1 MIADEKLF
9 NGLGQYTVSEV
20 LNRLHVRRGILPQAT
35 AADVLQSEANRN
47 AILGAPLLLDQERS
61 LFINANHFDPANFGP
76 KQKRMRQEFRFN
88 FLKVLNLKL
97 PDRSSYLLVVVPTKE
112 V

>member
-1 MIADEKLF
+1 VIADATLF
-9 NGLGQYTVSEV
+9 NGLGQYSISEV
-20 LNRLHVRRGILPQAT
+20 LNRLFVRRGIVPQAT

-76 KQKRMRQEFRFN
+76 QQRRMRQEFRYN
-88 FLKVLNLKL
+88 FLKVQNSKL
-97 PDRSSYLLVVVPTKE
+97 S
-112 V
+112 